1 MNIRTMVL
9 VITIGMTQ
17 MAFSVA
23 PESKTSEKEPGAQ
36 PPSATSSISSAG
48 IKQLIFEEQKIEG
61 KIRRPQ
67 LVLIK
72 ADQRPEFN
80 PMVMQSLG
88 KTKNIAGLVDQ
99 GILEETRYQG
109 AFKFEGT
116 RIVNIVP

>member
-23 PESKTSEKEPGAQ
+23 PESKTSEMEPGAQ
-36 PPSATSSISSAG
+36 PPSATSS
-48 IKQLIFEEQKIEG
+48 IEG